1 MPSRSI
7 FATRTPTAFATESPG
22 PVKRRLFLGGMGGV
36 AMGQRIGD
44 MRDPDVKY
52 DEGWLNLFNGRDSGK
67 WVAVLKTPEGKAKR
81 YFEETFAEQG
91 TFFIENGLLKTT
103 GTPNGYIRTSD
114 VHDNYVFHVEVRF
127 PKRGNSGV
135 LVHVQK
141 DEVWPRGIECQL
153 YQSHMGRIFP
163 IQGAY
168 LEGGE
173 MIHDNAKPEGEWNTY
188 EVYSE
193 EGRLATVLNG
203 AIVGL
208 AAEANPRIGHVCLQ
222 SEGVP
227 AEFRNI
233 KIRRH
238 APSHH
243 LWESSKGKPS
253 RPR

>member
-1 MPSRSI
+1 MRKRN
-7 FATRTPTAFATESPG
+7 ALQVVAALLAVTA
-22 PVKRRLFLGGMGGV
+22 VVL
-36 AMGQRIGD
+36 GQRSGD
-44 MRDPDVKY
+44 MRDPDLHY
-52 DEGWLNLFNGRDSGK
+52 EEGWISLFNGRDFGK
-67 WVAVLKTPEGKAKR
+67 LVIVLKGEDGRARK
-81 YFEETFAEQG
+81 YFEGTAGEQK

-114 VHDNYVFHVEVRF
+114 VYDSYVFHVEVRF
-127 PKRGNSGV
+127 PQRGNSGV
-135 LVHVQK
+135 LVHIQR
-141 DEVWPRGIECQL
+141 DDVWPRSIECQL

-173 MIHDNAKPEGEWNTY
+173 MIHENSKPEGEWNTY

-203 AIVGL
+203 AIIGL
-208 AAEANPRIGHVCLQ
+208 AAEANPRIGHIALQ
-222 SEGVP
+222 SEGAP

-233 KIRRH
+233 KVRRH

-243 LWESSKGKPS
+243 LWNPNKGEPLIRK
-253 RPR
+253 